1 MEFTA
6 GDRRIRRLAADTA
19 EATVQRGIGDRRA
32 PGIIARMRRPSLSD
46 PAPRAR
52 RLGPVI
58 DAVLAG
64 SLVGAAL
71 ALPLVVSAQ
80 TPSSA
85 AWPAPSSA
93 PPQGS
98 PATASPAVRL
108 HRQPAAGRVGI
119 VAENTLAGP
128 VEVLLTADGATP
140 GSDPPLP
147 ARATVPAH
155 GRTLVAWLPD
165 AADGAV
171 DLTLRA
177 VPGHPSARPRDV
189 EYAYPL
195 RGAPLRIAQGFGG
208 GFSHHDPEHAYA
220 VDFAVDAGTPVL
232 AARDGTVMQ
241 VEAGISGSTRLVAAH
256 DDPARANFVR
266 VLHDDGTMALY
277 AHLQRGG
284 VIVAPDEHVRRGQ
297 ILGFSGNTGASTGPH
312 LHFAVQA
319 NRGLRLESLPFRM
332 FGPGGVL
339 RFAQPAP
346 D

>member
-1 MEFTA
+1 
-6 GDRRIRRLAADTA
+6 
-19 EATVQRGIGDRRA
+19 
-32 PGIIARMRRPSLSD
+32 MRRPSLSD
-46 PAPRAR
+46 LAPRAR
-52 RLGPVI
+52 RLSPVI
-58 DAVLAG
+58 DVALAG
-64 SLVGAAL
+64 GLAGLAL
-71 ALPLVVSAQ
+71 ALPSVVSAQ
-80 TPSSA
+80 TQTSA
-85 AWPAPSSA
+85 AWPTSPPAPM
-93 PPQGS
+93 QGV
-98 PATASPAVRL
+98 PATASLPAVRL

-171 DLTLRA
+171 TLTLRA
-177 VPGHPSARPRDV
+177 VPGHPNARPRDV

-208 GFSHHDPEHAYA
+208 GFSHRDPEHAHA
-220 VDFAVDAGTPVL
+220 VDFAVDEGTPVL

-241 VEAGISGSTRLVAAH
+241 VEAGMSGHARMGAAH
-256 DDPARANFVR
+256 DDLARANFVR

-284 VIVAPDEHVRRGQ
+284 VIVVPGERVRRGQ

-339 RFAQPAP
+339 RFAHPPP